1 MVQDRVEHG
10 EPRIVGVSEAM
21 REVVHLADMVAQSDC
36 SLVIEGD
43 SGTGK
48 ELIARRVHDRSPRGT
63 KPFIPVNCAGIS
75 ETLFE
80 SQFFGH
86 VRGAFTGAEQTML
99 GLVRTTD
106 GGTLFLD
113 EVGDIPL
120 GQQPKLLRLLQEGE
134 VLPVGAATPVQVNV
148 RFIAASNR
156 CLREEARAG
165 RFRQDLFYRL
175 NVVQIHMPPLRERR
189 EDVECLLDHFLEA
202 FSQRYRSTAPQVSAG
217 VRRRL
222 ADYAWPGNVR
232 ELASWVDR
240 LYATGYSAEVL
251 LASLLADEAGMPA
264 APAEAE
270 VLTLQQAEK
279 RAIHQALQASDH
291 NQRLAARMLQVH
303 RTTLARKLR
312 EYNLA

>member
-1 MVQDRVEHG
+1 MLAKVEHA
-10 EPRIVGVSEAM
+10 EARIVGVSEAM

-48 ELIARRVHDRSPRGT
+48 ELIARRVHQRGPRGT
-63 KPFIPVNCAGIS
+63 KPFIPVNCAGIT
-75 ETLFE
+75 ENLFE

-99 GLVRTTD
+99 GLVRTAD
-106 GGTLFLD
+106 EGTLFLD
-113 EVGDIPL
+113 EVGEIPL
-120 GQQPKLLRLLQEGE
+120 GHQSKLLRLLQEGE

-148 RFIAASNR
+148 RFVAASNR
-156 CLREEARAG
+156 RLREEVRAG

-175 NVVQIHMPPLRERR
+175 NVVKIHIPPLRQRS
-189 EDVECLLDHFLEA
+189 EDVECLLDHFLEV
-202 FSQRYRSTAPQVSAG
+202 FSRRYCRAAPQVSPA

-222 ADYAWPGNVR
+222 ADYPWPGNVR

-240 LYATGYSAEVL
+240 LYATGYPAELL
-251 LASLLADEAGMPA
+251 LASLLQDEDGETDESAKD
-264 APAEAE
+264 E

-279 RAIHQALQASDH
+279 RAINHALQASEH
-291 NQRLAARMLQVH
+291 NQRLAAQMLQVH
-303 RTTLARKLR
+303 RTTLARKIM